1 MQKNQRNQQQ
11 LKHLNQQ
18 NYLNQLN
25 QNQFQH
31 QYIEKLKS
39 NPKKLPR
46 LFFQEP
52 NLIIL
57 SYWVPGRYQPRRF
70 FTFDINFVPKWN
82 EIDDPFVSSIFHA
95 FVINNT
101 SVWRIPTSRK
111 KFVIP
116 NFKKSFTN
124 FKKSFTN

>member
-11 LKHLNQQ
+11 LNH
-18 NYLNQLN
+18 
-25 QNQFQH
+25 FQH

-124 FKKSFTN
+124 

>member
-1 MQKNQRNQQQ
+1 MQKNQLNQHQ

-18 NYLNQLN
+18 NQLNQLN
-25 QNQFQH
+25 QLNQFDEFNQH

-116 NFKKSFTN
+116 IFKKSFTE
-124 FKKSFTN
+124 F

>member
-1 MQKNQRNQQQ
+1 MQKNQLNYQQ
-11 LKHLNQQ
+11 LNHYQHQ
-18 NYLNQLN
+18 FDQC
-25 QNQFQH
+25 NQFNQH

-111 KFVIP
+111 KYVIP